1 MKRQTIENNKE
12 VIIERKSTRIFTT
25 RED

>member
-1 MKRQTIENNKE
+1 MKRQRIENNKE

-25 RED
+25 KED